1 MIKLHFTYNT
11 ADLAQAIKLAEQ
23 TATHADIIGV
33 GSLLLFK
40 EGVNAVR
47 AFKNAFPNK
56 QIFAETK
63 MVDKTEEAIT
73 LMAQAGASYV
83 SVLAG
88 TFNTSIKKAVAT
100 AHRFD
105 IKIALDLL
113 DAPSLGQAAM
123 DATNLGVDMLI
134 LHHAPHMEESSDIDS
149 VWHNVRDNTTLPIF
163 VTGKID
169 LSNVSQ
175 VISLKPQGIM
185 IGSPIMRAESPSK
198 AAEGFRSML
207 PSGK

>member
-1 MIKLHFTYNT
+1 MIKLHFTYNI

-23 TATHADIIGV
+23 TADCADIIGV

-40 EGVNAVR
+40 EGVAAVK
-47 AFKNAFPNK
+47 AFKSAFPNK
-56 QIFAETK
+56 EIFAETK
-63 MVDKTEEAIT
+63 LVEKTEEAIT

-88 TFNTSIKKAVAT
+88 TFNTSVKKAVAT

-105 IKIALDLL
+105 IKLALDLL

-123 DATNLGVDMLI
+123 DASTLGADMLI
-134 LHHAPHMEESSDIDS
+134 LHYAPHMEEANDIDS
-149 VWHNVRDNTTLPIF
+149 VWHNVRDNTKLPIF

-169 LSNVSQ
+169 VSNFQQ

-185 IGSPIMRAESPSK
+185 IGSPVTRAESPVK
-198 AAEGFRSML
+198 AAQTFRDL
-207 PSGK
+207 IK